1 MRFLKLFI
9 YFAIIFYVSGKQQL
23 YSSASQ
29 YKSPDK
35 RVVTLQNYLSA
46 KKSPLAS
53 VSNAFIRIADKYG
66 LDWKLLPAIA
76 GVESGFE
83 KAGNLNDFNPFGIF
97 CGKSLCSFK
106 NYNEAITYAGKLI
119 GTSNYYSKF
128 RETKSIQELAVHYN
142 NGEKAWIDSMNYFID
157 KLDAIR

>member
-83 KAGNLNDFNPFGIF
+83 RAGNLYDHNPFGYM
-97 CGKSLCSFK
+97 CGSSPCDFDSF
-106 NYNEAITYAGKLI
+106 EVAIERVAKTISGSGAYAR
-119 GTSNYYSKF
+119 Y
-128 RETKSIQELAVHYN
+128 RETKSIRELAVKYN
-142 NGEKAWIDSMNYFID
+142 YVSPDDWTQKIEYFRG
-157 KLDAIR
+157 KLK